1 MQLGVHFNVLK
12 VSSQLLP
19 SWCFLNILAT
29 ANINLITVFHTHTH
43 IKDNSTSHNSYS
55 DAMFLHTESRAQE
68 IMLMLHLLK
77 SDLGLPSEE
86 KDRNVKVNMF

>member
-1 MQLGVHFNVLK
+1 
-12 VSSQLLP
+12 
-19 SWCFLNILAT
+19 
-29 ANINLITVFHTHTH
+29 
-43 IKDNSTSHNSYS
+43 
-55 DAMFLHTESRAQE
+55 MFLHTESRAQE